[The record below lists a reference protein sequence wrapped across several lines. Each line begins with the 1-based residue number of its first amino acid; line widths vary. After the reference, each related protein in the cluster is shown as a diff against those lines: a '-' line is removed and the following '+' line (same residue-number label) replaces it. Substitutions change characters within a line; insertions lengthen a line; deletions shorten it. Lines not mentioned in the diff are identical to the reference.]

1 MYLSRAAMSLYSLPG
16 LPECSNS
23 ICTSPQSWAEAFTTP
38 FSDEKAEACRAGHA
52 TGYTVRQM
60 PLPRGEGSPAGQ
72 GSHPFPQ
79 IPGPGASTARGGCQ
93 SVFAL

>member
-38 FSDEKAEACRAGHA
+38 FSDEKAEACGAGHA
-52 TGYTVRQM
+52 FSRDISATG
-60 PLPRGEGSPAGQ
+60 PLDNSCPKVL
-72 GSHPFPQ
+72 
-79 IPGPGASTARGGCQ
+79 GA
-93 SVFAL
+93 L